1 MSPSSKHTSVSTV
14 PAGSDPACTDSARPD
29 SAEPAAV
36 RTVVIPVD
44 LHARPAGR
52 LTRAA
57 AGFEAT
63 TMILAGE
70 RCADARSV
78 LAVMSLGATAGAE
91 VTVRSA
97 GPDADA
103 AVDALA
109 AVLATAD

>member
-1 MSPSSKHTSVSTV
+1 M
-14 PAGSDPACTDSARPD
+14 
-29 SAEPAAV
+29 

-52 LTRAA
+52 LTLAA

-70 RCADARSV
+70 RSADARSV
-78 LAVMSLGATAGAE
+78 LAVMSLGATAGVE
-91 VTVRSA
+91 VTVRST

-109 AVLATAD
+109 AVLAAAD